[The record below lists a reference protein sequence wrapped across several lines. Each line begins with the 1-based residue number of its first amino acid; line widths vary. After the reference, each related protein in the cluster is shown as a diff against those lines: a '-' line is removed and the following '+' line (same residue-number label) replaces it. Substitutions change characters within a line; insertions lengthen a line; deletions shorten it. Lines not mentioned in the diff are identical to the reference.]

1 MAMNPIQ
8 EIELAIRQLPA
19 EERSSLVLRIND
31 IYWDAWDLPL
41 ESDFAAGWLDDL
53 IAEAEEDI
61 AEGKVK
67 PLDEILRDS

>member
-1 MAMNPIQ
+1 MNPVH

-19 EERSSLVLRIND
+19 EERNSLVLRIND
-31 IYWDAWDLPL
+31 IYWDAWDLQL
-41 ESDFAAGWLDDL
+41 ESDFAAGRLDDL